1 MKTETNILLT
11 SAGRRTYLIEYFK
24 EAVAGEGRVHAA
36 NSQICPAFAAAD
48 QWVITPLIYDENYIP
63 FLLDYCRKNQI
74 TMLISLF
81 DIDLPVLAK
90 HRNEFAKIGVNVVVS
105 DPEVVEVCNDKWK
118 TFQFLSSNGLLTP
131 KSFLNPEEAK
141 LAVREGCLSYP
152 LIVKPRWGMGS
163 LSVFQADKEEE
174 LDIFYK
180 KIAREIQNSY
190 LRFEAVKDPSACVL
204 IQEKIEGQEYGLDI
218 INDLDC
224 HYQNT
229 IPKRKG
235 AMRSGETDFAETVD
249 NEDLKGL
256 GERISSLLKHRG
268 NLDMDVFEA
277 GGKYYILEMNP
288 RFGGGY
294 PFSHAAGANFP
305 KALVNWEKGI
315 SPKAEWL
322 TARPGVKAYK
332 DIKILVVEE

>member
-105 DPEVVEVCNDKWK
+105 DPEVVEICNDKWK
-118 TFQFLSSNGLLTP
+118 TFQFLNSNGLLTP

-141 LAVREGCLSYP
+141 LAVREGCISYP

-163 LSVFQADKEEE
+163 LSVFQADNEEE

-249 NEDLKGL
+249 NEDLKRL

-332 DIKILVVEE
+332 DIKILVMEE

>member
-1 MKTETNILLT
+1 
-11 SAGRRTYLIEYFK
+11 
-24 EAVAGEGRVHAA
+24 
-36 NSQICPAFAAAD
+36 
-48 QWVITPLIYDENYIP
+48 
-63 FLLDYCRKNQI
+63 
-74 TMLISLF
+74 
-81 DIDLPVLAK
+81 
-90 HRNEFAKIGVNVVVS
+90 
-105 DPEVVEVCNDKWK
+105 
-118 TFQFLSSNGLLTP
+118 
-131 KSFLNPEEAK
+131 
-141 LAVREGCLSYP
+141 
-152 LIVKPRWGMGS
+152 MGS
-163 LSVFQADKEEE
+163 LSVFQADNEEE

-305 KALVNWEKGI
+305 KFPLYLLF
-315 SPKAEWL
+315 WL
-322 TARPGVKAYK
+322 LCGFSVTAWLNAWFFYRLFRPHLGAPDTAKESDSTPDSYVF
-332 DIKILVVEE
+332 

>member
-1 MKTETNILLT
+1 MGTETNILLT
-11 SAGRRTYLIEYFK
+11 SAGRRTYLVEYFK
-24 EAVAGEGRVHAA
+24 EAVSETGRVHAA

-48 QWVITPLIYDENYIP
+48 QWVVTPLIYDKSYIP
-63 FLLDYCRKNQI
+63 FLLDYCSKNRI

-90 HRNEFAKIGVNVVVS
+90 HRNEFAQIGVNVVVS
-105 DPEVVEVCNDKWK
+105 DPRVVEICNDKWK

-141 LAVREGCLSYP
+141 LAVREGRLSYP
-152 LIVKPRWGMGS
+152 FIVKPRWGMGS
-163 LSVFQADKEEE
+163 LSVFQADNEEE

-180 KIAREIQNSY
+180 KIGREIQNSY
-190 LRFEAVKDPSACVL
+190 LRFEAVRDSSACVL

-218 INDLDC
+218 INDLDG
-224 HYQNT
+224 HYKST

-249 NEDLKGL
+249 NEDLKEL
-256 GERISSLLKHRG
+256 GEKISRLLKHRG

-277 GGKYYILEMNP
+277 GGKYYVLEMNP

-294 PFSHAAGANFP
+294 PFSHAAGANLP
-305 KALVNWEKGI
+305 KALVSWEKGI
-315 SPKAEWL
+315 SVREEWL
-322 TARPGVKAYK
+322 TAKPGVKAYK
-332 DIKILVVEE
+332 DIKILVTEE

>member
-1 MKTETNILLT
+1 MGTEINILLT
-11 SAGRRTYLIEYFK
+11 SAGRRTYLVEYFK
-24 EAVAGEGRVHAA
+24 EAVGGEGKVHAA

-48 QWVITPLIYDENYIP
+48 QWVVTPLIYDESYIP
-63 FLLDYCRKNQI
+63 FLLDYCKENQI
-74 TMLISLF
+74 TMLVSLF

-90 HRNEFAKIGVNVVVS
+90 HRNDFAQIGVNAVVS
-105 DPEVVEVCNDKWK
+105 DPAVIEICNDKWK
-118 TFQFLSSNGLLTP
+118 TFQFLSSNDLLTP
-131 KSFLNPEEAK
+131 KSFLRLEEAK
-141 LAVREGCLSYP
+141 LAVEEGLLSYP

-163 LSVFQADKEEE
+163 LSVFQADNEEE
-174 LDIFYK
+174 LDIFYQ

-190 LRFEAVKDPSACVL
+190 LRFEAAQEPSACVL

-218 INDLDC
+218 IDDLDC
-224 HYQNT
+224 RYQGT

-249 NEDLKGL
+249 NEELKGL
-256 GERISSLLKHRG
+256 GEKISRLLKHRG

-305 KALVNWEKGI
+305 KALVSWERGI

-322 TARPGVKAYK
+322 TARPGIRARK
-332 DIKILVVEE
+332 DIKILVMEE